1 VFFGI
6 ERVLDGRRAVLAQ
19 GCMLLELLRGMQN
32 AQSNALVAGLILFAF
47 IELEKRQAWRAAL
60 AVVLGASVKIFPLAA
75 LSFAIARRR
84 VFKTGVAAV
93 VLGAVA
99 IVLPLAVTSPA
110 TLVAQ
115 YHSWRAVEATDALQR
130 WYSVMELFYRW
141 TAIVIPNWTLQVAG
155 TLVLLAPL
163 AMRRNRWDEDRFR
176 FLYLCSVLLFVV
188 LFNHQAERASYL
200 IAFLGATIWFAGEP
214 ASRPRDVLYAI
225 AFLTIPLMSTLI
237 PGRVWRNETVTL
249 YRVALPSLLIW
260 LMIQTELWRSEAEP
274 AERDE
279 PAADS
284 PMSVTPA

>member
-1 VFFGI
+1 
-6 ERVLDGRRAVLAQ
+6 
-19 GCMLLELLRGMQN
+19 
-32 AQSNALVAGLILFAF
+32 
-47 IELEKRQAWRAAL
+47 
-60 AVVLGASVKIFPLAA
+60 
-75 LSFAIARRR
+75 
-84 VFKTGVAAV
+84 
-93 VLGAVA
+93 
-99 IVLPLAVTSPA
+99 
-110 TLVAQ
+110 
-115 YHSWRAVEATDALQR
+115 
-130 WYSVMELFYRW
+130 
-141 TAIVIPNWTLQVAG
+141 
-155 TLVLLAPL
+155 
-163 AMRRNRWDEDRFR
+163 
-176 FLYLCSVLLFVV
+176 VV